1 MKWKGEKEME
11 ENKDFQEELE
21 DIQENVAGE
30 TPHQKFYRISQR
42 RIQVAA
48 KYIDMLSNCAGPGYE
63 YSKEDAEK
71 MFSYLQQVLDDTKA
85 KYEKKEFHS
94 FSW

>member
-1 MKWKGEKEME
+1 ME
-11 ENKDFQEELE
+11 EHKNLDIQEEAE

-48 KYIDMLSNCAGPGYE
+48 KYIDMLGNCAGAGYE
-63 YSKEDAEK
+63 YTEEDAEK
-71 MFSYLQQVLDDTKA
+71 MFSYLQHVLDDAKA
-85 KYEKKEFHS
+85 RYEKKEFQN